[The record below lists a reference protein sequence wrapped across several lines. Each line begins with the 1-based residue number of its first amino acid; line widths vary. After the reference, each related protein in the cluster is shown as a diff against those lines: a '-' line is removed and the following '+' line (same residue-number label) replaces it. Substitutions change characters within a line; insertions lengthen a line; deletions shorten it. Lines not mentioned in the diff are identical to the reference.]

1 MARLTYLLIPA
12 VLLFV
17 LLLRPI
23 WDVDIFWQL
32 RLGELILDHGG
43 PVTHEPFAATHLGET
58 LAPVAWLGQAVLAQV
73 RGLGGW
79 TALRVF
85 DAIVWL
91 GGFWAVAVA
100 CRRRGATPLAIV
112 FALAIG
118 FLPALPTA
126 SIRPQSFA
134 ALGFGLLLA
143 LLRLELSPAR
153 TLLLALPL
161 FLLWQ
166 NLHPSVSVAAVV
178 LGATAGVAWLRYFAG
193 RRPAPPW
200 LLAGLTV
207 LAAACVFATP
217 AGFSIIGISAE
228 NARASIA
235 IKATEWLP
243 LWSPTNRGLVAPIA
257 VAAGL
262 VGWLL
267 VRNRRRID
275 WEELAPAAV
284 LFVMTL
290 TTYRFVLFWGIA
302 LVPVIARIMSDP
314 GPIPQPGGPQPG
326 GRGAWLSRV
335 MAPTALGGAI
345 GLALLVSPTHFIGSL
360 PLAGIEKLR
369 ETGVTGTVFSY
380 FPWGGPLIDAGYP
393 NWVVAFDGR
402 YYRYPP
408 NEWRRYDQTIAGAVG
423 PAELDRI
430 YHPAAYLL
438 SPGVDDALIAAL
450 RADRAAWRELYADRT
465 CVAFVRAPAQPVT
478 PHASVTANLDALPRP
493 GVDHILT
500 GVSIFGGGS
509 PAGEFA

>member
-1 MARLTYLLIPA
+1 MVRFTYLLIPA
-12 VLLFV
+12 VMLFV

-43 PVTHEPFAATHLGET
+43 PVTHEPFAAPHLGEA
-58 LAPVAWLGQAVLAQV
+58 LAPVAWLGQAVLAEV
-73 RGLGGW
+73 RRLGGW
-79 TALRVF
+79 TALQVF
-85 DAIVWL
+85 DAVVWL

-100 CRRRGATPLAIV
+100 CRRRGAAPLAIV
-112 FALAIG
+112 FALAIS

-143 LLRLELSPAR
+143 LLRLDLSPAR
-153 TLLLALPL
+153 TLLLALTL

-178 LGATAGVAWLRYFAG
+178 LGATAGVAWLRYFTR
-193 RRPAPPW
+193 RRPVPPW
-200 LLAGLTV
+200 LLTGLV
-207 LAAACVFATP
+207 GLAAACVFATP
-217 AGFSIIGISAE
+217 AGYSIIGISAE

-235 IKATEWLP
+235 IQASEWLP
-243 LWSPTNRGLVAPIA
+243 LWSPTNRGLVAPIT

-290 TTYRFVLFWGIA
+290 TAYRFVLFWGIA
-302 LVPVIARIMSDP
+302 LVPVIARIMSDAEP
-314 GPIPQPGGPQPG
+314 APEPG
-326 GRGAWLSRV
+326 GRKAWLARA
-335 MAPTALGGAI
+335 MAPAALAGAT
-345 GLALLVSPTHFIGSL
+345 GLALLVSPTHFGSL

-369 ETGVTGTVFSY
+369 KAGVTGTVFSY

-393 NWVVAFDGR
+393 NWVVAYDGR
-402 YYRYPP
+402 YYRYTP
-408 NEWRRYDQTIAGAVG
+408 NEWRRYHQIIAGAVG

-430 YHPAAYLL
+430 YHPTAYLL
-438 SPGVDDALIAAL
+438 SPGVDGALITAL
-450 RADRAAWRELYADRT
+450 RADRAWREIYADRA
-465 CVAFVRAPAQPVT
+465 CVVFLRSRPGEPAM
-478 PHASVTANLDALPRP
+478 PHASVSADTLSEVGPA
-493 GVDHILT
+493 HILT
-500 GVSIFGGGS
+500 GVSISGGQP
-509 PAGEFA
+509 PAGDVA